1 MRVLQ
6 TTLLTGPYDWDPALL
21 PRAEFDGRLR
31 TVRAALEAAGAGALL
46 VHGYAGDYGAL
57 NYLTGFVPKLGPA
70 LALVPRDGGIRLIVS
85 GTALMMPQAKL
96 LTWVE
101 DLVPFANVPKLVA
114 EWLGERDGGALATWG
129 DATLAHGLHRG
140 IAAAIRP
147 LGSMVA
153 LDPALDP
160 IRRRKSPRE
169 LDLMRTACGMLA
181 EAVAALGTA
190 ARRGAGARTAALAA
204 ERAAI
209 AKGAQ
214 DVRVLV
220 SVRPGG
226 VPLPLDGPDDPALDP
241 LLAAVAVQHAGYW
254 AEGAIT
260 VAKSPGPAL
269 AAAETAL
276 AAVLREVRA
285 GAGGAGLLRTGL
297 TSLAPLAP
305 HPALDGVVGHAIGL
319 SLDEG
324 PRLDGGA
331 ALEPGATYALRLG
344 ARGAGLDAALAS
356 AMVHVN
362 DTGAEILWP
371 GRR

>member
-6 TTLLTGPYDWDPALL
+6 TTLLTGPYDWNAALL
-21 PRAEFDGRLR
+21 PRAEFDARLKE
-31 TVRAALEAAGAGALL
+31 VRAALAAAGPGALL

-70 LALVPRDGGIRLIVS
+70 LALVPREGGIRLIVS

-114 EWLGERDGGALATWG
+114 AWLEERGGGTLATWG
-129 DATLAHGLHRG
+129 DATLAHGLYRG

-147 LGSMVA
+147 LGSLVA

-169 LDLMRTACGMLA
+169 LDLMRAACAMLDA
-181 EAVAALGTA
+181 AVAALAAA
-190 ARRGAGARTAALAA
+190 ARRGAGARSAALAA
-204 ERAAI
+204 EAAAI

-220 SVRPGG
+220 NVTPGG
-226 VPLPLDGPDDPALDP
+226 VPLPIDGPDDLPLDP

-260 VAKSPGPAL
+260 VAKAPGAAQ

-276 AAVLREVRA
+276 AAVLRAARA
-285 GAGGAGLLRTGL
+285 GASGAALLRTGL
-297 TSLAPLAP
+297 ASLAPLAP
-305 HPALDGVVGHAIGL
+305 DPAMAGVVGHAIGL

-324 PRLDGGA
+324 PPLEGEA

-344 ARGAGLDAALAS
+344 AHGAGADAALVS